1 MFWRIHKTIFQN
13 RLKEACNILIAT
25 GDKIQ
30 IIEQQ
35 DIEFTLF
42 PNDFDKTKPAFAITT
57 IQDANRLIKTDTGIN
72 ICYDKQNYK
81 VSTWI
86 SYLQEL
92 EVLNN
97 DCYFLPLSLIIH
109 LDSNKFPIFIKPDSG
124 DKLFTGFIAH
134 NPDDILS
141 HPDIAF
147 YMVNAPET
155 MCMIANPKEISD
167 IEWRLWIIDRKI
179 SGYSPYSW
187 NKKILLS
194 DPPLEIIELAE
205 KVINIEWQPN
215 SIYTIDIANEMNN
228 KQPKIVEINAG
239 STSGFY
245 NADLYKILSDIRN
258 SILNNNIRPCGEDI
272 YEYYCED
279 AGDCIHALCG
289 ECDCESFFDD
299 NESLSTE

>member
-13 RLKEACNILIAT
+13 RLKEACNILIAK

-35 DIEFTLF
+35 NIEFTPL
-42 PNDFDKTKPAFAITT
+42 PNDFDKTKPTFAITT
-57 IQDANRLIKTDTGIN
+57 IQDANRLTKTDTGIN

-97 DCYFLPLSLIIH
+97 DCYFLPLSLVIH
-109 LDSNKFPIFIKPDSG
+109 LDLDKFPIFIRSDSG
-124 DKLFTGFIAH
+124 DKLFTGFVAH
-134 NPDDILS
+134 TPDDILS

-147 YMVNAPET
+147 YMINAPET
-155 MCMIANPKEISD
+155 MCMIATPKKISN

-187 NKKILLS
+187 KKKIPLS
-194 DPPLEIIELAE
+194 EPPVTVMELAE
-205 KVINIEWQPN
+205 KVANTEWQPDFV
-215 SIYTIDIANEMNN
+215 YTVDIINGINGINN
-228 KQPKIVEINAG
+228 LPAIIEINAG

-245 NADLYKILSDIRN
+245 NADLRKILSDIRN
-258 SILNNNIRPCGEDI
+258 LMNTG
-272 YEYYCED
+272 
-279 AGDCIHALCG
+279 
-289 ECDCESFFDD
+289 F
-299 NESLSTE
+299 